1 MRATVRGRNG
11 MYGKFK
17 FGINIGLGFGE
28 SFKEGVSATAR
39 AGFDA
44 CFTGWNATVNTA
56 ERASIIRKSGLIY
69 QSIHA
74 PFNKAAALWE
84 DNAEGDEFLALLT
97 RCLHDCAENDVPI
110 MIVHPIIGMDKHTP
124 NEIGIERFGKLVREA
139 ERVGVKIAFENLEGI
154 EYLKAIIAAY
164 NSSPAVGYCWDTGHE
179 MCYNYS
185 QDVPLLFGKKLIA
198 THLND
203 NFGMTDPA
211 VMTWHDDA
219 HMMPYDGQA
228 DWHGIAERLCR
239 SDYHDILTFELTSK
253 SKPNKNTHVIYENLG
268 LDRFLSLVMGKAI
281 RLSREFN

>member
-1 MRATVRGRNG
+1 

-28 SFKEGVSATAR
+28 SFEEGVSATAR

-56 ERASIIRKSGLIY
+56 ERASVIRKSGLIY

-84 DNAEGDEFLALLT
+84 DNAEGDEFLDLLT
-97 RCLHDCAENDVPI
+97 QCLHDCAENDVPI

-239 SDYHDILTFELTSK
+239 ADYHDILTFELTSK

>member
-1 MRATVRGRNG
+1 MHGD
-11 MYGKFK
+11 FK
-17 FGINIGLGFGE
+17 FGINIGLGLGE
-28 SFKEGVSATAR
+28 SFAEGVAATAR

-56 ERASIIRKSGLIY
+56 ERAAVIRQNGLIY

-84 DNAEGDEFLALLT
+84 EGEEGDDFLALLT
-97 RCLHDCAENDVPI
+97 QCLHDCAENDVPI

-124 NEIGIERFGKLVREA
+124 GELGLERFGALVREA

-154 EYLKAIIAAY
+154 EYLKALIAAY
-164 NSSPAVGYCWDTGHE
+164 DSSPAVSYCWDTGHE

-219 HMMPYDGQA
+219 HLMPYDGQA
-228 DWHGIAERLCR
+228 DWHGIAERLR
-239 SDYHDILTFELTSK
+239 RADYHDILTFELTSK

-281 RLSREFN
+281 RLSREFD